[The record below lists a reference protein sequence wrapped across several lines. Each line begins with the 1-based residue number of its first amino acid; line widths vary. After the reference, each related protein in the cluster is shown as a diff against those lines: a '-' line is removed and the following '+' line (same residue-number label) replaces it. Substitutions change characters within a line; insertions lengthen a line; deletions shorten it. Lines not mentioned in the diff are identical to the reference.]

1 MTYEDDHEILQ
12 KKLDATFMRGYLCGG
27 LFVALVASFLH
38 FAIGDT
44 IRDYPAFHSSTH
56 HSVRYRLADVDA
68 DRGVQAETCPYLGID
83 P

>member
-1 MTYEDDHEILQ
+1 MYENDHEIMQ
-12 KKLDATFMRGYLCGG
+12 NKLDAAYMRGYLCGG
-27 LFVALVASFLH
+27 LFVTLVASFLH
-38 FAIGDT
+38 FTLGDT
-44 IRDYPAFHSSTH
+44 IRDYSTFHRSMH